1 MTFTPWGLFILFSSP
16 RAFFDMATFRI
27 KQTKEQSTLLR
38 DDTPIM
44 VIEHSDVGE
53 ARDKVRMLLL
63 DEAQEQTGPGDV
75 LELAKSPLH

>member
-1 MTFTPWGLFILFSSP
+1 MFSSP
-16 RAFFDMATFRI
+16 RGAFEMATFRI
-27 KQTKEQSTLLR
+27 KQSAERSTLLK
-38 DDTPIM
+38 DDRPIM

-75 LELAKSPLH
+75 LELAKGSLH